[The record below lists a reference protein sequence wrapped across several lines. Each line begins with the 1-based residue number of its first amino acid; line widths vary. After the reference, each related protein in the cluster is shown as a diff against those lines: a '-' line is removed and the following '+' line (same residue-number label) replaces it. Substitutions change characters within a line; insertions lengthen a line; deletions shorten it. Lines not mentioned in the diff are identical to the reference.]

1 LHFTYESTYMKFT
14 RVFCLFF
21 FSLVSVGFS
30 PINAQQLAFPGA
42 EGFGAY
48 ASGGRGGSVVHV
60 TNLNESGPGSLMDA
74 VSQPNRIV
82 VFDVGGVIN
91 LSPSA
96 IIMVASNVTVA
107 GQTAPGGGITI
118 YGNRVVTN
126 GTNCILRFLRMRGS
140 INMAS
145 DKCTVSCDGA
155 SNIIYDHCSISWGR
169 WDNIHIT
176 SSNNITFQY
185 CIVGEGIAPQKFG
198 AITDGTRNWTV
209 SHCLWIDN
217 DSRNPKMK
225 CFLQYINNVV
235 YNYGNGI
242 VGGHSAADNY
252 QDVINNYFIAGPSAS
267 GNNYL
272 SDWTATDH
280 LYSSGNYVDLNK
292 NGVLDGTLMTSYNGA
307 TVQSA
312 PYLTSPVPVTT
323 QSAADAYKTVLNDV
337 GASLVRDAA
346 DTRYINQLG
355 SLGTLGAIIL
365 SDADVNGPGVVAS
378 GTPPLDTDNDGMPD
392 SWELSKGLNPNSAAD
407 ANGDV
412 NGDGYTNIEDY
423 LNFRANTINVFRSP
437 SLTALAVSKTE
448 IDLSWSIASN
458 THTGFIIEKS
468 LNSVDWTQL
477 AEVAATVNS
486 YKDLSLIQNTKY
498 YYRIKAYNSTESS
511 DYSFVSASTQSDSPI
526 NPAPSDKSANLD
538 SSKVVFSWNASSEV
552 LSYDFFLGTDPG
564 NLVRIA
570 TGLTAKT
577 YSINNLKEGTT
588 YYWRID
594 ATTANGLTSSAVWS
608 FTTKISF
615 PAGRVAWYKLD
626 DKSSIEV
633 IDSSVYRKNGYLM
646 DVDTTAWQSGLFNG
660 CVNTVGAD
668 LTGHIEVPHSEPLF
682 IDKGS
687 FSISFWMKCAS
698 QNAVIFEKL
707 GTDLSGL
714 SKGYTVELSTTALKI
729 TLISGTT
736 TQVSSATLPTGF
748 FNRWNHIAIYRDT
761 AVNRLR
767 VYINTVMIGNLTT
780 TTKLDISNSAS
791 VFIANNTA
799 LAKPYQ
805 GQLDDIQ
812 FYNIGFYAN
821 ALEKK
826 LYNEYPA
833 PDKAICLFPAK
844 NDSCYDNIRLPLTW
858 LPGPNSFNST
868 FDVYVGTDPNNLQL
882 KLSDLTT
889 MKNVLIPGTL
899 SYSTLYYWRVDSK
912 NAKGVSTGEVWSFKT
927 KNLYPKGMVG
937 NWKLDESTGVV
948 GADSSIY
955 GNNGTIMKL
964 TGNPIHEAGHLM
976 NCVNFS
982 NGRDSSHIEISASNP
997 LYVDNSPFSISLW
1010 MKLASAPVASTY
1022 LIHKG
1027 SFAANVEKNT
1037 NGKWYGLEFKGANF
1051 TFAVDD
1057 DVTKTALTTTSAEFC
1072 TGQWVHLVAIRDTIN
1087 KQLALYRNG
1096 ILVKTIADATGSIGN
1111 AENVYLANVRDLNA
1125 PYFGA
1130 LDEVKLFNY
1139 ALNSVEV
1146 VALFNEKTLV
1156 GLDMGSLKD
1165 VVSVFPNP
1173 TSRIATIHFNQL
1185 EKNIQVLVENL
1196 HGIVLFSTESQN
1208 AESIDVDLSSL
1219 NSGLYMLKI
1228 KNGEKSI
1235 VRKILKK

>member
-1 LHFTYESTYMKFT
+1 MKFNKKK
-14 RVFCLFF
+14 CLFF
-21 FSLVSVGFS
+21 LLLFCVVFNPLS
-30 PINAQQLAFPGA
+30 AQQLAFPGA

-48 ASGGRGGSVVHV
+48 ASGGRGGTVVHV
-60 TNLNESGPGSLMDA
+60 TNLNESGTGSLMDA

-96 IIMVASNVTVA
+96 IISVASNVTVA

-126 GTNCILRFLRMRGS
+126 GTNVILRFLRMRGS

-145 DKCTVSCDGA
+145 DKCAVTVDGA

-169 WDNIHIT
+169 WDNVHIT
-176 SSNNITFQY
+176 NSNNITFQY
-185 CIVGEGIAPQKFG
+185 CIIGEGIAPQKFG

-209 SHCLWIDN
+209 SHCLWIN
-217 DSRNPKMK
+217 NTSRNPKMK

-267 GNNYL
+267 GGNYL

-280 LYSSGNYVDLNK
+280 FYSSGNYVDLNK
-292 NGVLDGTLMTSYNGA
+292 NGILDGTLMTDYNGA

-337 GASLVRDAA
+337 GASLVRDVT
-346 DTRYINQLG
+346 DTRNIAQLS

-365 SDADVNGPGVVAS
+365 SDADVNGPGVVAN

-392 SWELSKGLNPNSAAD
+392 SWELSKGLNPNSAVDSNGD
-407 ANGDV
+407 ANG
-412 NGDGYTNIEDY
+412 NGYTNIEDY
-423 LNFRANTINVFRSP
+423 LNYKANTNNVFRAP

-448 IDLSWSIASN
+448 IDLSWTIASN

-477 AEVAATVNS
+477 ADVAATANS
-486 YKDLSLIQNTKY
+486 YKDLSLTQNTKY
-498 YYRIKAYNSTESS
+498 NYRIKAYNSTESS
-511 DYSFVSASTQSDSPI
+511 DYSFASALTQSDSPI
-526 NPAPSDKSANLD
+526 NPVPENRSANLD
-538 SSKVVFSWNASSEV
+538 SSTIVFSWNASSEV

-564 NLVRIA
+564 NLVRMA

-577 YSINNLKEGTT
+577 YTAKNLKEGTT
-588 YYWRID
+588 YYWRVD
-594 ATTANGLTSSAVWS
+594 AITANGTSSSAVWS
-608 FTTKISF
+608 FTTKRSF
-615 PAGRVAWYKLD
+615 PAGMVAWYKLD
-626 DKSSIEV
+626 DKASIEV
-633 IDSSVYRKNGYLM
+633 VDSSVYKKNGYLM

-660 CVNTVGAD
+660 CVNTIGAD
-668 LTGHIEVPHSEPLF
+668 LTGHMEIPHTDPLF

-698 QNAVIFEKL
+698 QNAVLFEKL

-729 TLISGTT
+729 TLFSGTT
-736 TQVSSATLPTGF
+736 NQVSSATLPTGF
-748 FNRWNHIAIYRDT
+748 FNRWNHIALYRDT
-761 AVNRLR
+761 AVNRIR
-767 VYINTVMIGNLTT
+767 IYINSAWVGNLTT
-780 TTKLDISNSAS
+780 TAKLDISNSAS
-791 VFIANNTA
+791 LFIANNSS

-805 GQLDDIQ
+805 GQLDDIR
-812 FYNIGFYAN
+812 FYNVSFYAN
-821 ALEKK
+821 NLVNI

-833 PDKAICLFPAK
+833 PDKANYLFPAK

-858 LPGPNSFNST
+858 LSGPNSFNPT
-868 FDVYVGTDPNNLQL
+868 FDVYLGTDPNNLQL
-882 KLSDLTT
+882 KLADQTT
-889 MKNVLIPGTL
+889 MKNVLIPTTL
-899 SYSTLYYWRVDSK
+899 NPSTIYYWRVDSK
-912 NAKGVSTGEVWSFKT
+912 NAKGISTGDVWSFKT

-948 GADSSIY
+948 AVDSSIY
-955 GNNGTIMKL
+955 RNNGTISKL
-964 TGNPIHEAGHLM
+964 TGNPIHEAGRLM

-982 NGRDSSHIEISASNP
+982 NGRDSSHIVIPASNP

-1010 MKLASAPVASTY
+1010 MKLASSPAASSY

-1027 SFAANVEKNT
+1027 SFAADTQKNT
-1037 NGKWYGLEFKGANF
+1037 NGKWYGLEFKGTSL

-1096 ILVKTIADATGSIGN
+1096 LLVKTIADATGSIGN
-1111 AENVYLANVRDLNA
+1111 AENIYLANVREMTA
-1125 PYFGA
+1125 PYFGS

-1139 ALNSVEV
+1139 ALNPVEV
-1146 VALFNEKTLV
+1146 VLLSTEKTPV
-1156 GLDMGSLKD
+1156 GLVMNPLKD
-1165 VVSVFPNP
+1165 GVSVYPNP
-1173 TSRIATIHFNQL
+1173 TSGIATIHLSKL
-1185 EKNIQVLVENL
+1185 ESKIQVIVENL
-1196 HGIVLFSTESQN
+1196 NGIVLFSTESQN
-1208 AESIDVDLSSL
+1208 AESIDVNLSSL
-1219 NSGLYMLKI
+1219 NSGLYILKI
-1228 KNGEKSI
+1228 KNGDKLI